1 MRPDQQAKRD
11 KHMTRGRKALRKLY
25 EAGTVRAL
33 TPPEIHALI
42 VYAHGRRAL
51 DDALRRETALI
62 AEANYDAVARRSA
75 QPVTL
80 PRQAIRP

>member
-1 MRPDQQAKRD
+1 MHPDQQAKRD
-11 KHMTRGRKALRKLY
+11 KHMKRGRKALRKLY

-42 VYAHGRRAL
+42 VYAHGRKAF

-62 AEANYDAVARRSA
+62 AEANYEQIKATMRHSWR
-75 QPVTL
+75 
-80 PRQAIRP
+80 